1 MIKNLPHS
9 LMVMDRKWFFRLQ
22 PNEKDDLKNMEQNI
36 DLQGKNKYWTWS
48 SFLVPPANKKTF
60 DRMGMGIIRQLINY
74 SIKV

>member
-1 MIKNLPHS
+1 MIKNLPQS
-9 LMVMDRKWFFRLQ
+9 LLVMDRKWYFHLR

-36 DLQGKNKYWTWS
+36 NLQGKKYWTWS

-60 DRMGMGIIRQLINY
+60 DRMGMGIIRQLIKY